1 MNHTK
6 VALVFFGITR
16 SLRFCYDS
24 IKDKIFDELKKE
36 NISYDIYQ
44 HTYSLD
50 NYENERTG
58 EKLDTVDNNEYKILQ
73 ADFVMIEN
81 QDEIKKKLNLK
92 QYRTH
97 KDPWKGN
104 YNSVDNMILGHYSKK
119 QATTMIENSGIQYDY
134 IIFIRPDCLYLNK
147 LNLNFIKEAN
157 NKTIV
162 MPNFHCHSQFR
173 INDRFAITTMN
184 NYKIYGC
191 IFDKL
196 LDISKKMPLHSE
208 HVLGLILK
216 NNKINIKKI
225 KFHFRRIRC
234 EGNIC
239 STDRDI
245 K

>member
-1 MNHTK
+1 MNDTK

-16 SLRFCYDS
+16 SLRYCYDS

-36 NISYDIYQ
+36 NISYHIYQ

-50 NYENERTG
+50 NYKNQRTR
-58 EKLDTVDNNEYKILQ
+58 EIQDTVDNNEYKILQ

-81 QDEIKKKLNLK
+81 QDETKKKLNLK

-97 KDPWKGN
+97 RDPWNSN

-119 QATTMIENSGIQYDY
+119 QAVTMIENSGIQYDY

-157 NKTIV
+157 DKTIV
-162 MPNFHCHSQFR
+162 MPEFHCYSKFR

-196 LDISKKMPLHSE
+196 LDISKKMSLHSE
-208 HVLGLILK
+208 DILGLILK

-225 KFHFRRIRC
+225 KFRFHRIRC
-234 EGNIC
+234 EGNIEER
-239 STDRDI
+239 DRNI